1 MENKNKDFKSVE
13 NENVEDLSSSSQ
25 YKELSEENFH
35 EKNKK
40 NYEQELDEI
49 GEEEMKKNDTYVEV
63 DEDTPTIP
71 DDMLQEELEKE
82 QKLQLQYDELK
93 DDYLRLKADFE
104 NYRKRMQEENLK
116 SKERAVS
123 SFVSDLLP
131 SIDNFEMSL
140 KMTQDT
146 TMFIKGVE
154 MIHQNLLNVLQ
165 NHSISIY
172 EPQIGQE
179 FNVKE
184 HEPILIEHHE
194 YPVGTIVGVLQKGY
208 KLKDSILRPARVQV
222 VKEKEEK

>member
-1 MENKNKDFKSVE
+1 MENKNSIKDNK
-13 NENVEDLSSSSQ
+13 NSSGNSFDNTD

-35 EKNKK
+35 ENDETTYQEELDAHGESELKK
-40 NYEQELDEI
+40 NE
-49 GEEEMKKNDTYVEV
+49 KYVEV

-71 DDMLQEELEKE
+71 DEAMQEELEKE
-82 QKLQLQYDELK
+82 EQLQKQYDELK

-104 NYRKRMQEENLK
+104 NYRKRMQDESMK
-116 SKERAVS
+116 SRERAIS
-123 SFVSDLLP
+123 SFVTDLLP

-172 EPQIGQE
+172 EPQVGEE
-179 FNVKE
+179 FNAKE
-184 HEPILIEHHE
+184 HEPILIEHEEHL
-194 YPVGTIVGVLQKGY
+194 PGTIIGVLQKGY
-208 KLKDSILRPARVQV
+208 RLKDSILRPARVQV
-222 VKEKEEK
+222 VKEKEE

>member
-1 MENKNKDFKSVE
+1 MENKNTIKSDKGLYNNSDE
-13 NENVEDLSSSSQ
+13 NSQ

-35 EKNKK
+35 EKDEVAQQN
-40 NYEQELDEI
+40 ELDAHGHAEL
-49 GEEEMKKNDTYVEV
+49 EKKEKYVEV
-63 DEDTPTIP
+63 DENAPTIP
-71 DDMLQEELEKE
+71 DEMLKEELEKE
-82 QKLQLQYDELK
+82 EQLQKQYDELK

-104 NYRKRMQEENLK
+104 NYRKRMQDESIK
-116 SKERAVS
+116 SRERVIS
-123 SFVSDLLP
+123 SFVQDLLP

-172 EPQIGQE
+172 EPQIGEE

-184 HEPILIEHHE
+184 HEPILIEHEEHA
-194 YPVGTIVGVLQKGY
+194 PGTIMGVLQKGY

-222 VKEKEEK
+222 VKEKEE